1 MAALSETD
9 TAVPTPETAARGRLW
24 LLLGLALALLASLP
38 AILARYPQMTD
49 YPAHLARY
57 HVMLE
62 IAHNPV
68 LQRFYSFDWWWS
80 GNLGADLLIQPLA
93 AVFGLE
99 LGGRILVILIPAL
112 NGFAIL
118 AVEWALRRRIGF
130 GSFLAMLFIWSPA
143 LLLGFLNFT
152 LSLAAMLFAFA
163 AWVLLEGKR
172 WRALVM
178 APFAVVVW
186 LCHVSG
192 WGILGLAV
200 FGYEWQRRGN
210 WTALLAP
217 LPLCLPFIPLLAG
230 GGTKGLFSYG
240 PNVQAYKLAIWM
252 QAMRDQWRPVDQ
264 YSLAYVLG
272 IILLAVVI
280 RKIDWRLGSGALA
293 VLIGSIVIPRH
304 IFGGDLADSR
314 MISTGLMLMCL
325 AIEWRPPLVLML
337 SAPALFLARLE
348 ITTSAWQVN
357 SRETEVLLGA
367 LDHLPRGARVASA
380 VQTEI
385 IAWFYS
391 PLEHI
396 CGYAVVRRDAL
407 SNCNFALP
415 KVHMLK
421 VNHLGREFADPSHRI
436 RRRPHKPV
444 ELADFAPAR
453 HTDYLWYVGPIAP
466 SSLPQGA
473 QIIWRSPH
481 SFLARLAKPD
491 AQR

>member
-1 MAALSETD
+1 MAELSETD
-9 TAVPTPETAARGRLW
+9 TSDTVSATAPGGRGW
-24 LLLGLALALLASLP
+24 LLLGLLMAFAASLP
-38 AILARYPQMTD
+38 GILARYPQMTD

-93 AVFGLE
+93 AMFGLE
-99 LGGRILVILIPAL
+99 MAGRIIVILIPAL
-112 NGFAIL
+112 TGFAIM
-118 AVEWALRRRIGF
+118 AAEWALRRRIGF

-152 LSLAAMLFAFA
+152 LSLAMMLFAFA

-172 WRALVM
+172 WRVLVM

-192 WGILGLAV
+192 WGILGLVV
-200 FGYEWQRRGN
+200 FGYEWNRRGN
-210 WTALLAP
+210 WTALVAP
-217 LPLCLPFIPLLAG
+217 WSLCLPFIPLLAG

-240 PNVQAYKLAIWM
+240 PAVQAYKLAIWM
-252 QAMRDQWRPVDQ
+252 QGMRDQWRPFDQ
-264 YSLAYVLG
+264 YSLAFVLG

-280 RKIDWRLGSGALA
+280 RRIDWRLGWGAVA

-325 AIEWRPPLVLML
+325 AIEWRPPVWLLL
-337 SAPALFLARLE
+337 SAPALFFARLE
-348 ITTSAWQVN
+348 VTTSSWIVN

-367 LDHLPRGARVASA
+367 LDHLPEGARVASA
-380 VQTEI
+380 VQTEV

-391 PLEHI
+391 PFEHI

-407 SNCNFALP
+407 TNCNFALP
-415 KVHMLK
+415 KVHMLR
-421 VNHLGREFADPSHRI
+421 VNDLGRAFADPSHRI

-444 ELADFAPAR
+444 ELANFKPAQ
-453 HTDYLWYVGPIAP
+453 HTDWLWYVGPVKP
-466 SSLPQGA
+466 SSLPAGA
-473 QIIWRSPH
+473 EIVWRSPN
-481 SFLARLAKPD
+481 SFLARLAKPETD
-491 AQR
+491 R